1 MGQQP
6 QGARL
11 GPQTGCPL
19 DLGANALCVLRDW
32 GEGRQVRG
40 RPARRADSREPRSSL
55 EGWGRVRGR
64 LLGPGPRPPVCWE
77 TPSACGEGSSRPAP
91 ENPGPGSEP
100 EAREGVL
107 FPASGGHAG
116 WSSAE
121 GVPLLS
127 LKWGR
132 FLRPSHPPP
141 ARGSAAAAS
150 GPALPVAAAP
160 GAGRVPGVSPRAA
173 AYFLFI
179 MNNVSGKRDI
189 MHFVGTHFA
198 AYISP

>member
-55 EGWGRVRGR
+55 EGWGQVRGR

-91 ENPGPGSEP
+91 ENSGPGSEP

-116 WSSAE
+116 LELCGGSPS
-121 GVPLLS
+121 PLSEMGPFPETLTPATCTWKRS
-127 LKWGR
+127 CRLWAG
-132 FLRPSHPPP
+132 P
-141 ARGSAAAAS
+141 ARRSGS
-150 GPALPVAAAP
+150 
-160 GAGRVPGVSPRAA
+160 GRRASPRGQPAGCG
-173 AYFLFI
+173 LF
-179 MNNVSGKRDI
+179 
-189 MHFVGTHFA
+189 HFHNEQCFRKT
-198 AYISP
+198 